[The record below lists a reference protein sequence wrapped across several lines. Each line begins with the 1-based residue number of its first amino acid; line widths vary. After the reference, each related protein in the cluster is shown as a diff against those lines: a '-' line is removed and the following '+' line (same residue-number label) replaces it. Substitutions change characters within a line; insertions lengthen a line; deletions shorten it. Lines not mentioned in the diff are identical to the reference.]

1 MTDNK
6 PNSTTS
12 SDEIDLG
19 QLLKMIAN
27 GFNRVGIA
35 FLRVFL
41 YLKKNA
47 LILIGL
53 IVLGVVIS
61 FVLSMLGNEKLK
73 SETIVRP
80 NFDSTDYVYDAIAE
94 IQSNIN
100 SQDTA
105 FFQKMGISV
114 HDLKGFK
121 IDIQPISDATETKDE
136 AEQELEYLK
145 LLQNF
150 KEESFVVDIVRSELT
165 KKSIIAH
172 RITFTYIDA
181 EKGNVIAEKFLK
193 YINDNSYFNKIIK
206 TYRENAELRIK
217 KNTLLISQI
226 DNLIDNYTKT
236 LLHDDTDIRP
246 QGSVYMESESA
257 LNIGTLLSLKN
268 RFLKEIEEK
277 KSELVEQTEV
287 LSVINM
293 GNPQVFKKPFFNNK
307 FFLVPMALVVLFFVI
322 SFIRFLNRRA
332 KELQL

>member
-73 SETIVRP
+73 TETIVRP

-114 HDLKGFK
+114 QDLKGFR

-145 LLQNF
+145 LLQDF

-193 YINDNSYFNKIIK
+193 YINENTYFNKIIK
-206 TYRENAELRIK
+206 TYRENAELRIN

-236 LLHDDTDIRP
+236 LLRDTEKRP

-277 KSELVEQTEV
+277 KSELAEQTEV

-293 GNPQVFKKPFFNNK
+293 GEPQVFRKPFFNNK
-307 FFLVPMALVVLFFVI
+307 FFLVPTALVVLFFLV

>member
-41 YLKKNA
+41 YLKRNA

-94 IQSNIN
+94 IQSNIY

-114 HDLKGFK
+114 QDLKGFR
-121 IDIQPISDATETKDE
+121 IDIQPISDLEE
-136 AEQELEYLK
+136 AKEKEEQELRYLE
-145 LLQNF
+145 LLESF

-165 KKSIIAH
+165 KKSILAH
-172 RITFTYIDA
+172 RVTFTYIDA
-181 EKGNVIAEKFLK
+181 DKGTEAARKILD
-193 YINDNSYFNKIIK
+193 YINGNAYYDKVIK
-206 TYRENAELRIK
+206 TFKENAQMRID
-217 KNTLLISQI
+217 KNTGLIAQI
-226 DNLIDNYTKT
+226 DQLLENYSKT
-236 LLHDDTDIRP
+236 LLREGSEKAN
-246 QGSVYMESESA
+246 GSVYMENESA
-257 LNIGTLLSLKN
+257 LNIASLLTLKN
-268 RFLKEIEEK
+268 DFLKEIEEK
-277 KSELVEQTEV
+277 KAELTNQGEI
-287 LSVINM
+287 LSIINM
-293 GNPQVFKKPFFNNK
+293 GNPQVFKKPFFNDK